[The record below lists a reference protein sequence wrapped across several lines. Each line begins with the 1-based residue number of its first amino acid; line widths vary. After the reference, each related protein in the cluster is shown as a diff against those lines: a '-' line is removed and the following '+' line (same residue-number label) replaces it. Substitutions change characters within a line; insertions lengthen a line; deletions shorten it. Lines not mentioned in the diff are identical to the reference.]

1 MWESRVKGT
10 HFLARAL
17 ARMPRPPRVL
27 LSGSAVGFYGEGGT
41 ARLNEDAPRGEGFLS
56 DLTLAWEEA
65 AGAAR
70 DAGIRVVHPR
80 MGIVL
85 SPAGGALGTLLPA
98 ARAGLAGWPG
108 DGRAYLPW
116 IGIDDVLY
124 AMLHLVDSDVSGP
137 VNLAAPEP
145 VHLRRFVEALGEV
158 LGRPTP
164 LRVPD
169 RLLRGLGGRMARE
182 MSASTRAV
190 PGRLLE
196 SGFTFAYPDLEGAL
210 RHLLGRTV
218 PSETEADQPP
228 GE

>member
-1 MWESRVKGT
+1 MQADT
-10 HFLARAL
+10 AN
-17 ARMPRPPRVL
+17 VL
-27 LSGSAVGFYGEGGT
+27 G
-41 ARLNEDAPRGEGFLS
+41 
-56 DLTLAWEEA
+56 
-65 AGAAR
+65 
-70 DAGIRVVHPR
+70 
-80 MGIVL
+80 
-85 SPAGGALGTLLPA
+85 
-98 ARAGLAGWPG
+98 
-108 DGRAYLPW
+108 
-116 IGIDDVLY
+116 
-124 AMLHLVDSDVSGP
+124 SDVSGP

-196 SGFTFAYPDLEGAL
+196 SGFTFAYSDLEGAL

-218 PSETEADQPP
+218 PSETEADQPT